1 MVVAPGVDDRALV
14 ARGGGAHRRLPRP
27 HNGNGALGA
36 RKVGPCFRVVV
47 HDAQGGQPGYSG
59 MGAFAVAAMLSRI
72 GIDSEWVDAGE
83 PAEVLSRLAGPAPS
97 CAVLVLS
104 VPGRRRDPEAAVAR
118 MWERPAALAR
128 GYLEAGLHVVAVRV
142 GGSAAALAACIE
154 AGATAVA
161 SLDDLPRELC
171 RLAGGLSAAWSWP
184 EREGQAAGPAL
195 ADVPS
200 DDDRA
205 AQLAALCRLT
215 AAERRVLA
223 LLASGWSAQEI
234 AEQSVLSL
242 NTVRSHIRSIL
253 RQLGVSSQLAAVAI
267 VYGAAPAGPRK
278 GAGAPCSEPARSR
291 KGA

>member
-83 PAEVLSRLAGPAPS
+83 PAEALARIAGPAPS

-104 VPGRRRDPEAAVAR
+104 VPGRRRDPEAAVTR
-118 MWERPAALAR
+118 MWEWPAALTR
-128 GYLEAGLHVVAVRV
+128 GYLEAGLPVVAVRV
-142 GGSAAALAACIE
+142 GGSTAALAACIE

-161 SLDDLPRELC
+161 SLEDLPEELC
-171 RLAGGLSAAWSWP
+171 RLARGLSVAWSWP
-184 EREGQAAGPAL
+184 ERDGQAGSPAL
-195 ADVPS
+195 ADVTS

-205 AQLAALCRLT
+205 AQLGALRRLT

-267 VYGAAPAGPRK
+267 LYGDAPLAPPKAASTVSPQAVKARR
-278 GAGAPCSEPARSR
+278 GA
-291 KGA
+291 